1 MEGRKRDKEKKRKEG
16 IEKQRVPLQEKDR
29 QREKEEERRPEISL
43 PPWEEGDSERAE
55 LVS

>member
-1 MEGRKRDKEKKRKEG
+1 MEGG

-43 PPWEEGDSERAE
+43 PPWEEGDLERAE

>member
-1 MEGRKRDKEKKRKEG
+1 MEGG

-55 LVS
+55 FVS